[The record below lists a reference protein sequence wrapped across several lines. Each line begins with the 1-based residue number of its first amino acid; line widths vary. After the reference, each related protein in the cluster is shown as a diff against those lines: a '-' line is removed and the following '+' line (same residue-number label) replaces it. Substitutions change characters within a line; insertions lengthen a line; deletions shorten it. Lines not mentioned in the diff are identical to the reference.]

1 MENSFLQAQVAC
13 CRKLAEAS
21 DPFTKRRL
29 LHLAANYEDQLSG
42 KPSRAIRYLANLPT
56 EMPRTPSTKI

>member
-1 MENSFLQAQVAC
+1 MDNFWKRKRAR

-29 LHLAANYEDQLSG
+29 LHLAVPYDERLLG
-42 KPSRAIRYLANLPT
+42 KAFPRRMANLPT
-56 EMPRTPSTKI
+56 ELPA